1 MGFFPN
7 GMIRYV
13 FHDTY
18 MPAVFLLYR
27 ILIWP
32 EKKTT
37 LISQPQAFFQATQI
51 LLYYQVINKIKT
63 FSFIVSLFWHYGL
76 CEAFYQLQGHVL
88 IPWAIVMLS
97 KSVWL
102 LSLCQCCCFL
112 CLISLSWWSLSA
124 DEIIPRGGEWM
135 YYWTELRM
143 FTS

>member
-1 MGFFPN
+1 MDFFPN

-63 FSFIVSLFWHYGL
+63 FSFIVSLSGTMDYVKLSINFKSMCWFHGPSVNLLDYFHFASVVVSSAWFHWAGDP
-76 CEAFYQLQGHVL
+76 CQL
-88 IPWAIVMLS
+88 MR
-97 KSVWL
+97 
-102 LSLCQCCCFL
+102 
-112 CLISLSWWSLSA
+112 LSW
-124 DEIIPRGGEWM
+124 GGEWM
-135 YYWTELRM
+135 NYWTELRM